1 MQRAGQPEGYEPSY
15 YLLEEA
21 RKSWNYAISDK
32 SVYVRDPIEVAR
44 DSVADVAKDYIKGNL
59 WIECHLTFEL
69 QRDAHH
75 LLVVIEFDRSHK
87 IVRHQRKVKSHH
99 VTMNRNPSVFVDIA
113 QPVKPPEQVRR
124 WLRSVVR
131 LKRID
136 ELCCPC
142 GYARRAGG
150 KGLSR
155 SSVAFFENWKFRS
168 LGVRSSESSKRP
180 NELIERGPKTVE
192 QISQNQRDGVGR
204 VGYLD
209 PNLIPATLNIVLTK
223 NGAGF
228 GFAEQIDLVP
238 QSVKVYLRPGCL
250 QVGINQTRRNRS
262 NLDRRHTA
270 EA

>member
-1 MQRAGQPEGYEPSY
+1 MQWAGQPEGYEASY

-21 RKSWNYAISDK
+21 RKSWDYAISDK
-32 SVYVRDPIEVAR
+32 VVYVRDPIEVAR
-44 DSVADVAKDYIKGNL
+44 DSLADVAKDYIKGKL
-59 WIECHLTFEL
+59 WIECHLSFEL

-75 LLVVIEFDRSHK
+75 LLVVIEFDKSRK
-87 IVRHQRKVKSHH
+87 VVRHPRKAESHH
-99 VTMNRNPSVFVDIA
+99 VTMNRNPSVLVDIT
-113 QPVKPPEQVRR
+113 QPVKPPEQMRR

-136 ELCCPC
+136 ELCRAC
-142 GYARRAGG
+142 GYTRRIGR
-150 KGLSR
+150 KVLS
-155 SSVAFFENWKFRS
+155 SFGAPFFENGKLRS
-168 LGVRSSESSKRP
+168 SGVRSRKLSKPP
-180 NELIERGPKTVE
+180 NELIERGTKTVE
-192 QISQNQRDGVGR
+192 QISQNQGNIAGR

-209 PNLIPATLNIVLTK
+209 PNLIPATLNIVLMK

-250 QVGINQTRRNRS
+250 QVGINQTGGNRS
-262 NLDRRHTA
+262 NLDCRHTA